1 MRILVV
7 DDDRDILQLVSIH
20 LKREGYTV
28 YQASDAEAAL
38 ALLEHQDVDLAVVDV
53 MMPGMNGFELTRVLA
68 HDMEIPVILLTAKG
82 QLADKEKGF
91 LAGSE
96 DYLVKPF
103 EPKELLFR
111 VAVILRDPHGQHHR
125 ISECHAVS
133 RPHRHGIA
141 EEIRLSKDVG
151 YLPRRREALP
161 VVNALP
167 HKQPPIILTVM
178 QPNAVSVHRQHR
190 IVQGLPLSGDTQ
202 HILPCF
208 SAVRAAADENINLC
222 PVGNGSTAFANAKE
236 RTRSGDHKPGDSH
249 IGIRLIGRAE

>member
-38 ALLEHQDVDLAVVDV
+38 ALLEYQEIDLAVVDV
-53 MMPGMNGFELTRVLA
+53 MMPGMNGFELTRILA
-68 HDMEIPVILLTAKG
+68 RDMEVPVILLTAKG

-111 VAVILRDPHGQHHR
+111 IAVVLRRYERSMEAIIEVSNMRIDRENYEVLVGGQTFMLPMKEFELLSLLASRSGKVLSRANLLEQTWGYDYEGNELTLNTHINR
-125 ISECHAVS
+125 LRERLKRYGAAV
-133 RPHRHGIA
+133 
-141 EEIRLSKDVG
+141 EIQTIRGVG
-151 YLPRRREALP
+151 YKLE
-161 VVNALP
+161 
-167 HKQPPIILTVM
+167 
-178 QPNAVSVHRQHR
+178 
-190 IVQGLPLSGDTQ
+190 
-202 HILPCF
+202 
-208 SAVRAAADENINLC
+208 VRDENTL
-222 PVGNGSTAFANAKE
+222 
-236 RTRSGDHKPGDSH
+236 
-249 IGIRLIGRAE
+249 